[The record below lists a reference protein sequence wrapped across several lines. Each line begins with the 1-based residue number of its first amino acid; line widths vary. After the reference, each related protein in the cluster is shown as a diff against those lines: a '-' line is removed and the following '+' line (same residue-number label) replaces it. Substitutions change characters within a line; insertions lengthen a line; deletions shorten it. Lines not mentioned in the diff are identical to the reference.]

1 MATNVKNIDEVE
13 FEIKWKDKPAGLFQR
28 FLTKLHLNFTEY
40 QITKDELIIKRG
52 LIFQR
57 VNSIELYLLKD
68 PDMTVSLYQRL
79 LGIGTITV
87 VVDSHSTS
95 NRAGERLFVRNI
107 RNADKVRKL
116 LRDSIEDDVME
127 RGITYIDRV

>member
-1 MATNVKNIDEVE
+1 MASNVKNINEVE
-13 FEIKWKDKPAGLFQR
+13 FEIKWSDKPAGLFQR
-28 FLTKLHLNFTEY
+28 FLTAIHMNFTEY
-40 QITKDELIIKRG
+40 QITKDELIIKKG

-68 PDMTVSLYQRL
+68 PDLTRSLYQRL
-79 LGIGTITV
+79 LGIGTVTV

-95 NRAGERLFVRNI
+95 NRAGERLFIRNVRNS
-107 RNADKVRKL
+107 DKVRKL

>member
-95 NRAGERLFVRNI
+95 NRAGRWQ
-107 RNADKVRKL
+107 
-116 LRDSIEDDVME
+116 
-127 RGITYIDRV
+127 

>member
-1 MATNVKNIDEVE
+1 MATNVKNINEVE

>member
-1 MATNVKNIDEVE
+1 MASNVKNINEVE
-13 FEIKWKDKPAGLFQR
+13 FEVKWTDKPAGL
-28 FLTKLHLNFTEY
+28 
-40 QITKDELIIKRG
+40 
-52 LIFQR
+52 FQR

-68 PDMTVSLYQRL
+68 PDMTRSLYQRL

-95 NRAGERLFVRNI
+95 NRAGERLFIRNI
-107 RNADKVRKL
+107 RNVEKVRKL

>member
-1 MATNVKNIDEVE
+1 MATNVKNIEEVE
-13 FEIKWKDKPAGLFQR
+13 FEIKWKDKPAGLLQR
-28 FLTKLHLNFTEY
+28 LLTKLHLNFTEY
-40 QITKDELIIKRG
+40 QITKDELIIKKG
-52 LIFQR
+52 FIFQR
-57 VNSIELYLLKD
+57 VNSVELYLLKD

-107 RNADKVRKL
+107 RNVDKVRKL

-127 RGITYIDRV
+127 RGIKYIDRV

>member
-1 MATNVKNIDEVE
+1 MATNVKNIEEVE
-13 FEIKWKDKPAGLFQR
+13 FEIKWKDKPAGLLQR
-28 FLTKLHLNFTEY
+28 LLTKLHLNFTEY
-40 QITKDELIIKRG
+40 QITKDELIIKKG
-52 LIFQR
+52 FIFQR
-57 VNSIELYLLKD
+57 VNSVELYLLKD

-107 RNADKVRKL
+107 RNVDKVRKL

>member
-1 MATNVKNIDEVE
+1 MATNVKNIEEVE
-13 FEIKWKDKPAGLFQR
+13 FEIKWKDKPAGLLQR
-28 FLTKLHLNFTEY
+28 LLTKLHLNFTEY
-40 QITKDELIIKRG
+40 QITKDELIIKKG
-52 LIFQR
+52 FIFQR
-57 VNSIELYLLKD
+57 VNSVELYLLKD

-107 RNADKVRKL
+107 RNVDKVRKL
-116 LRDSIEDDVME
+116 LRDSIEDDVM
-127 RGITYIDRV
+127 

>member
-1 MATNVKNIDEVE
+1 MASHVKNIDEVE
-13 FEIKWKDKPAGLFQR
+13 FEIKWSDKPAGLFQR
-28 FLTKLHLNFTEY
+28 FLTTIHMNFTDY
-40 QITKDELIIKRG
+40 QITKDELIIKKG
-52 LIFQR
+52 LLFQR

-68 PDMTVSLYQRL
+68 PDMTRSLYQRL

-87 VVDSHSTS
+87 VIDSHSTS
-95 NRAGERLFVRNI
+95 NRAGERLFIKNI
-107 RNADKVRKL
+107 RNVDKVRKL

>member
-1 MATNVKNIDEVE
+1 MATNVKNLDDVE
-13 FEIKWKDKPAGLFQR
+13 FEIKWSDKPAGLFQR
-28 FLTKLHLNFTEY
+28 FLTLLHLNFTEY

-52 LIFQR
+52 LFFQR

-95 NRAGERLFVRNI
+95 NRAGERLFIKNI
-107 RNADKVRKL
+107 RNANKVRKL

-127 RGITYIDRV
+127 RGITYIDKV

>member
-1 MATNVKNIDEVE
+1 MASNVKNINEVE
-13 FEIKWKDKPAGLFQR
+13 FEVKWSDKPAGLFQR
-28 FLTKLHLNFTEY
+28 FLTAIHMNFTEY
-40 QITKDELIIKRG
+40 QITKDELIIKKG

-68 PDMTVSLYQRL
+68 PDITKSLYQRL

-95 NRAGERLFVRNI
+95 NRAGERLFIRNI
-107 RNADKVRKL
+107 RNVEKVRKL